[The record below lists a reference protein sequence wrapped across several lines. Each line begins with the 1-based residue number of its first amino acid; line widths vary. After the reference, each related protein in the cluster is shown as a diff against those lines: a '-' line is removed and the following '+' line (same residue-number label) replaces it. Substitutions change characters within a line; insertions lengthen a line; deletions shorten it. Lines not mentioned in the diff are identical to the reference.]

1 MIHQAARP
9 KERHMPKGLT
19 ATDDAFQPDA
29 VLLRDMVFS
38 WPGEARETLRIP
50 HFAVTRG
57 EQILVSGPSG
67 SGKSTLLSLIGGIL
81 TPTSGSVTVG
91 GQCVSQLAASR
102 RDAFR
107 GDSIGFIFQ
116 RFNLVPYLSITENVL
131 IPCRLSFAR
140 RARAS
145 ERSGSPEK
153 AAASLLERLDIA
165 PDLWNRPVTR
175 LSVGQQQRVAA
186 ARALIGSPPLLVADE
201 PTSALD
207 AEHRLEFLRLLVQE
221 CDSAR
226 ASLVFVS
233 HDPSLARVFH
243 RRIRLADL
251 NAVGAA
257 A

>member
-1 MIHQAARP
+1 MR
-9 KERHMPKGLT
+9 KGLG
-19 ATDDAFQPDA
+19 AADAAFQRDA

-50 HFAVTRG
+50 HFTVLRG
-57 EQILVSGPSG
+57 EQVLVSGPSG

-91 GQCVSQLAASR
+91 GQGVEKLAGSS

-116 RFNLVPYLSITENVL
+116 QFNLVPYLSITENVL
-131 IPCRLSFAR
+131 IPCRLSSAR
-140 RARAS
+140 RNRAA

-153 AAASLLERLDIA
+153 AAAFLLERLDIA
-165 PDLWNRPVTR
+165 PNLWNRPVAK

-186 ARALIGSPPLLVADE
+186 ARALIGSPPLIVADE

-207 AEHRLEFLRLLVQE
+207 AERRLDFLRLLVQE
-221 CDSAR
+221 CESAQ
-226 ASLVFVS
+226 ASLIFVS
-233 HDPSLARVFH
+233 HDPSLAQAFH
-243 RRIRLADL
+243 RQIRLADL
-251 NAVGAA
+251 NTARAA